1 MQSLAF
7 SRIEKVRLF
16 FSWPLLL
23 LWGFLFH
30 TPPPHGISQFLCT
43 KSSRFSVSRP
53 VLCCGAA
60 CVTHGKGCSY
70 RVLSIPGWTDRPY
83 PQCGLDE
90 QVRPG
95 EPEKTAYKLI
105 NARKSPAAQRGTEG
119 VAGTGPGNKRG
130 NSEFAENLS
139 KFNCLLPH
147 F

>member
-16 FSWPLLL
+16 FSWPFLL

-30 TPPPHGISQFLCT
+30 TPPHGISQFLCT

-119 VAGTGPGNKRG
+119 VAGTGPGNRRG